1 MAALHDEPEHQARP
15 DHAFDRVV
23 ALLKDVRPPSKAVRA
38 RCTAHADPRPT
49 LDCDLGD
56 DGRIRPE
63 PVIVAGRRLW
73 SADQVRQAA
82 EALGLVTDDLRAELG
97 GEVDRG

>member
-23 ALLKDVRPPSKAVRA
+23 ALLKDVRPTSKAARA

-56 DGRIRPE
+56 DGSIRPE
-63 PVIVAGRRLW
+63 PVIVSGRRLW
-73 SADQVRQAA
+73 SADQMRQAA
-82 EALGLVTDDLRAELG
+82 DALGLLTAEFQGTLDAEG
-97 GEVDRG
+97 GQ